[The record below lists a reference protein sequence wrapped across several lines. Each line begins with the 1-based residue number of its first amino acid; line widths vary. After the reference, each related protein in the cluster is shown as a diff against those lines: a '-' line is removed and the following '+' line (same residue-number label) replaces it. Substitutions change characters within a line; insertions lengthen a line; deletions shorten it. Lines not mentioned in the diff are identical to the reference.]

1 MAFDE
6 DELPNMAR
14 VAQQV
19 APWPLYLVL
28 GLAGAAIAAA
38 ILNALTV
45 SLIAYSVLLVGGMAL
60 LIWYRTQVVQ
70 ASMSIDGGA
79 VRVTGIERLAV
90 LAIVVGCLANGLV
103 IGLWV
108 AGLELWF
115 Q

>member
-6 DELPNMAR
+6 DELPSVAR

-28 GLAGAAIAAA
+28 GLCAGAVAAS
-38 ILNALTV
+38 ILNTLTV
-45 SLIAYSVLLVGGMAL
+45 SVIAYAVFLVGGMAL
-60 LIWYRTQVVQ
+60 LIWYRTQVVR
-70 ASMSIDGGA
+70 ASMSVDGGA
-79 VRVTGIERLAV
+79 VQVMGLERLAV